1 MLDLA
6 PGVSNASAL
15 YELVTGMT
23 ATCDE
28 ANRYFAALGLLPV
41 AGGITKKGG
50 QSIQAFAEVH
60 KVLDIT
66 KLKTGVMGQAK
77 SAKGFVPA
85 EMSGLEFEKKSILKA
100 GGSIEIAL
108 SLGKNSIKRVHSLI
122 KDLHKAT

>member
-23 ATCDE
+23 ATGDE
-28 ANRYFAALGLLPV
+28 ANRYFAALGLVPV

-60 KVLDIT
+60 KALNIT
-66 KLKTGVMGQAK
+66 KLKTGVTGQTK

-85 EMSGLEFEKKSILKA
+85 EMSGLEFETKSILKA

-108 SLGKNSIKRVHSLI
+108 SSGKNSIKRVQSLI
-122 KDLHKAT
+122 IDSHEAT